1 MIRALVAA
9 SVLAVA
15 SSVAAEPLKFFNGR
29 LFIPATVN
37 GVETEALLDSG
48 AEGTI
53 VDPALA
59 AKAKFAVGT
68 PQVIKGSAGSE
79 QARIVEGVTL
89 KALDVELHPEAV
101 VVLDLTDLSTR
112 LIKRPTHA
120 IVGRELFD
128 AARLSI
134 DINGGTIAVA
144 DKVVTPPGQKLGLSA
159 HAGIESIPVRANG
172 LEVQAEFDLGN
183 GSDVMIS
190 RDLAKKLHLKIIGKR
205 EGGGIG
211 GAIQRDYVRLG
222 TLEVAGRKFHNIPA
236 NIDDQP
242 SHNDM
247 NVGTA
252 ILKNFLITADF
263 KDRAVWLAPRSEPR
277 HRNNADK

>member
-1 MIRALVAA
+1 MIRTLIAAALLAA
-9 SVLAVA
+9 AGA
-15 SSVAAEPLKFFNGR
+15 AGAEPLKFYNGR

-53 VDPALA
+53 VDPAFAMKARFA
-59 AKAKFAVGT
+59 AGT

-89 KALDVELHPEAV
+89 NALGVELHPDAV

-112 LIKRPTHA
+112 LIKRPTQA
-120 IVGRELFD
+120 IIGRELFD
-128 AARLSI
+128 AARLRI

-144 DKVVTPPGQKLGLSA
+144 DKRAIPPGQKLALLA
-159 HAGIESIPVRANG
+159 HAGIEGIPVRANG
-172 LEVQAEFDLGN
+172 VEAQAEFDLGN

-190 RDLAKKLHLKIIGKR
+190 RDLAKRLHLKIIGKR
-205 EGGGIG
+205 AGGGIG

-263 KDRAVWLAPRSEPR
+263 RDRAVWLAPRSEPR

>member
-1 MIRALVAA
+1 MIRIFVAA
-9 SVLAVA
+9 SLLITTTAA
-15 SSVAAEPLKFFNGR
+15 AAEPLKLFNGR

-59 AKAKFAVGT
+59 AKAKFAAGT

-89 KALDVELHPEAV
+89 NALGIELHPEAV

-112 LIKRPTHA
+112 LIKRPTKA

-128 AARLSI
+128 SARLRI
-134 DINGGTIAVA
+134 DISNGEISVV
-144 DKVVTPPGQKLGLSA
+144 DKGATPPGQKLALTA
-159 HAGIESIPVRANG
+159 HAGIEGIPVRASG
-172 LEVQAEFDLGN
+172 VAAQAEFDLGN

-190 RDLAKKLHLKIIGKR
+190 CDLAKKLGLKILGR
-205 EGGGIG
+205 RAGGGIG
-211 GAIQRDYVRLG
+211 GSIQREYVRLG
-222 TLEVAGRKFHNIPA
+222 TLEIAGRKFRNVTA
-236 NIDDQP
+236 SIDDQP

-247 NVGTA
+247 NVGTMV
-252 ILKNFLITADF
+252 LKNFLITTDF
-263 KDRAVWLAPRSEPR
+263 KDRAIWLAPIPS
-277 HRNNADK
+277 AK